1 MNALKK
7 AQTQMQS
14 GDYEAK
20 TGADSGA
27 LVLANGAVKIHK
39 STQRPVATKV
49 PHYLLAKEDR
59 PKPARS
65 RQHYD
70 PDY

>member
-1 MNALKK
+1 MGKKKSVPVKK

-27 LVLANGAVKIHK
+27 LVLANVQLSRTTTMPSARRS
-39 STQRPVATKV
+39 ST
-49 PHYLLAKEDR
+49 
-59 PKPARS
+59 
-65 RQHYD
+65 
-70 PDY
+70 